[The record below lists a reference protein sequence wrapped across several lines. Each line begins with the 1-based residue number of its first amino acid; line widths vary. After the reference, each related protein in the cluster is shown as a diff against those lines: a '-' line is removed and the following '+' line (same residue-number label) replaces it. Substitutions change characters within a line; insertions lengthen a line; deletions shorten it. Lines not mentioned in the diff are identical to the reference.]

1 MHMCRSTN
9 LGLCSHTNETLTS
22 FVISASLVND
32 FVGHQSTSGLHMP
45 MQFNNKTLFEA
56 PCIWCIYNC
65 RNCFRITSFLNFWSS
80 LENHVDYK
88 VFEVTWERSVWKPNE
103 YFDSVMPSNGWYE
116 STLQFWKSEVTAPF
130 GAWVCYTFL
139 LTWRI

>member
-9 LGLCSHTNETLTS
+9 LGLCSHPNETFTS
-22 FVISASLVND
+22 LVISASLVND

-65 RNCFRITSFLNFWSS
+65 RNCFRITSFLNFWNI

-88 VFEVTWERSVWKPNE
+88 VFE
-103 YFDSVMPSNGWYE
+103 
-116 STLQFWKSEVTAPF
+116 A
-130 GAWVCYTFL
+130 AWVSESQMSILIQWCQAIVDMSPLFSSENVKWL
-139 LTWRI
+139 LLLGLESVTHSYLAEEFN